1 VSTEN
6 AQITILNSLAV
17 NPHGILNLSPRF
29 GKTKLVLD
37 LIKRDKPKKI
47 LWVTPNA
54 QLRDVDIPAEYKK
67 WKALLYLK
75 KTDIVCWGSL
85 HRVRGS
91 YDLVVLDEIQFITIN
106 NSIGLLNKIKI
117 KYKNIIGLTGTMPK
131 HKEKLKLYQTLRL
144 EVLNSV
150 SIEEAVD
157 QGLIA
162 DYNITIVECML
173 DNKDKYISAGSA
185 AVKFKQT
192 EQGQYDY
199 YSKTISKFKDADRLV
214 PTWLLL
220 QRMRFMYTLKSK
232 YLIAKRL
239 ISKLEGR
246 TLIFTGG
253 IPQAEFMCPH
263 YYHSKTDT
271 TSLDKFLAGT
281 INILACVNAGG
292 VGFTYR
298 GVDNFV
304 IVQVD
309 SNKSG
314 NSIQKIARS
323 LVLQDDY
330 KANIYIL
337 VVKNTVDEQWKDLA
351 LEELNPDKITY
362 ISYKNYE

>member
-1 VSTEN
+1 MMSTEI
-6 AQITILNSLAV
+6 AQKAILDSLPTK
-17 NPHGILNLSPRF
+17 PHGILNLSPRF

-37 LIKRDKPKKI
+37 IVKRDKPKKI
-47 LWVTPNA
+47 LYVTPNA

-67 WKALLYLK
+67 WKMLTYLK
-75 KTDIVCWGSL
+75 KTEIVCWGSL
-85 HRVRGS
+85 HKVKGT
-91 YDLVVLDEIQFITIN
+91 YDFVILDEVQFITPA
-106 NSIGLLNKIKI
+106 NSIGLVKKKIKFN
-117 KYKNIIGLTGTMPK
+117 NIIGLTGTLPK
-131 HKEKLKLYQTLRL
+131 HEEKLKLYEHLKLR
-144 EVLNSV
+144 VLNSV

-162 DYNITIVECML
+162 DYDITIVECML

-199 YSKTISKFKDADRLV
+199 YTKTIAKYKNEDRLV
-214 PTWLLL
+214 PTWLFLH
-220 QRMRFMYTLKSK
+220 RMRFLYTIRSK
-232 YLIAKRL
+232 YLVAKSL
-239 ISKLEGR
+239 VSKLEGR

-253 IPQAEFMCPH
+253 IAQAEWICPH

-271 TSLDKFLAGT
+271 TKLDMFLNGS
-281 INILACVNAGG
+281 INTLACVNAGG

-323 LVLQDDY
+323 LVLQEGY

-337 VVKNTVDEQWKDLA
+337 VVKDTVDETWKDSA